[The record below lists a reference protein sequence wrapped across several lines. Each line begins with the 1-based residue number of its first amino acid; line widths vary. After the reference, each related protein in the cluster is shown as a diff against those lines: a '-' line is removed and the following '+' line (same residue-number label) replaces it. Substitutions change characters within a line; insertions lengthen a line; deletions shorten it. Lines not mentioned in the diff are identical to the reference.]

1 MTIRHLGISTFQR
14 VQKQRLYAG
23 HCGRKC
29 SATKQRCVFISNS
42 GIGVG
47 KKKKEN
53 YSLELVREVCNS
65 LGCSVILW
73 FGSPLHGDR
82 CAIKSSHFGSW
93 RWG

>member
-1 MTIRHLGISTFQR
+1 MQGTVGESAQQQSSDVFSFQTA
-14 VQKQRLYAG
+14 VLEW
-23 HCGRKC
+23 
-29 SATKQRCVFISNS
+29 
-42 GIGVG
+42 G

-65 LGCSVILW
+65 LGCSVILR

>member
-1 MTIRHLGISTFQR
+1 MQGTVGESAQQQSSDVFSFQTA
-14 VQKQRLYAG
+14 VLEW
-23 HCGRKC
+23 
-29 SATKQRCVFISNS
+29 
-42 GIGVG
+42 G

-82 CAIKSSHFGSW
+82 CAIKSSHFGP
-93 RWG
+93 RR